1 MTLITKARARRL
13 GRSALVAM
21 LLCGAAGAAMAAPAA
36 GPDPRDFKMQQM
48 EEQLQQMNQEL
59 RALRQGGG
67 ASSDRLDQLQS
78 QMDAFAKELA
88 EVKSSNDTNSA
99 DILTLKIPPAANAV
113 TPSLPNG
120 KLAFGTADGRFTG
133 NIRSVMMF
141 DTTHYFQSAAGCLTF
156 NAVTCPNPDNRRGA
170 GAGDTA
176 HARDLNN
183 GTNFRRARLGL
194 DGKVFG
200 FIDYGVVYEFGGS
213 GAEDAGHIHEM
224 WLQYNPPQLADVHGK
239 IKVGAFEP
247 IIGAEASVSTGSM
260 AFMERPAPAEV
271 ARNLAAGD
279 SRSAIQFYGNG
290 EFGGDQG
297 VAAFWSASTALTGAT
312 VGTLNSAGSFGTQPF
327 DEQKA
332 WIGRFAVAPH
342 SGSDWLVHLGINY
355 QRVFRPTD
363 ALGPDAAGARYPIQ
377 FRDRIESRTDGTRF
391 VDSGGISAK
400 DAYVLGLEGGFQMHN
415 FYVEG
420 EWFRYAIDRYNAP
433 TLANPRFSG
442 WYVEGSW
449 VLTGESRT
457 YDRVSA
463 VFNGPSIANVFN
475 PNAGTWG
482 AWEVAA
488 RYSDLD
494 LNYHQLTP
502 AATAADLTA
511 ASAIRGGEQKIFT
524 LGLNWYWNP
533 TVRFML
539 NYQHVK
545 IDRLSPSAGFGG
557 GSVAIGDQIGQTIN
571 TISVRSQLAF

>member
-1 MTLITKARARRL
+1 MTLNTKARRL
-13 GRSALVAM
+13 GRTALVAM
-21 LLCGAAGAAMAAPAA
+21 LLCGAAGVAMAAPAA
-36 GPDPRDFKMQQM
+36 SPDPRDVKMQQM
-48 EEQLQQMNQEL
+48 EEQLQLMNQEL
-59 RALRQGGG
+59 RELRAGGG
-67 ASSDRLDQLQS
+67 ASGEKLDHLQA
-78 QMDAFAKELA
+78 QMDAFAAQLTEIKQA
-88 EVKSSNDTNSA
+88 TDTASA
-99 DILTLKIPPAANAV
+99 DILTLKLPPAPNAV

-120 KLAFGTADGRFTG
+120 KLAFATADGRFTG

-141 DTTHYFQSAAGCLTF
+141 DTTHYFQRSAGCLTF
-156 NAVTCPNPDNRRGA
+156 DAVACPVPDERRGA
-170 GAGDTA
+170 GANDTA

-239 IKVGAFEP
+239 IKIGAFEP
-247 IIGAEASVSTGSM
+247 IIGSEASVSTGSM

-279 SRSAIQFYGNG
+279 SRSAIQLYGFG

-297 VAAFWSASTALTGAT
+297 TSAFWSASTAITGNT
-312 VGTLNSAGSFGTQPF
+312 VGTVNTAGSLGTQPF

-332 WIGRFAVAPH
+332 WIGRLAIAPH
-342 SGSDWLVHLGINY
+342 SGSDWLVHLGVNFQY
-355 QRVFRPTD
+355 VFRPAD
-363 ALGPDAAGARYPIQ
+363 ATGPDAGGTRYPVQ

-391 VDSGGISAK
+391 VDSGGVSAK
-400 DAYVLGLEGGFQMHN
+400 DAYVLGLEGGFQVHN

-420 EWFRYAIDRYNAP
+420 EWFKYAIDRYNSP
-433 TLANPRFSG
+433 LAGPRFNG

-449 VLTGESRT
+449 VLTGESRV
-457 YDRVSA
+457 YDRGNA
-463 VFNGPSIANVFN
+463 VFNGPAVANVFN

-494 LNYHQLTP
+494 LNYNPLTP
-502 AATAADLTA
+502 AATAAQLTA
-511 ASAIRGGEQKIFT
+511 ASSIRGGEQKIIT
-524 LGLNWYWNP
+524 LGVNWYWNP

-539 NYQHVK
+539 NYQHVN
-545 IDRLSPSAGFGG
+545 ISRLAPSVNFGG
-557 GSVAIGDQIGQTIN
+557 GTVALGDQIGQTIN